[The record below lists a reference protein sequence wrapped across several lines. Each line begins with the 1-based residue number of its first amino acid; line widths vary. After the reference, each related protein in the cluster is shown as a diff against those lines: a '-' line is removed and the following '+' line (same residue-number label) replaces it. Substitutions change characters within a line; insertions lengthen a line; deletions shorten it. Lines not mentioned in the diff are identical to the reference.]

1 MYTTVLLLPVLLVV
15 VVLHT
20 DSHKDSRSQIRKS
33 PWKICL
39 KFDQDKAGDILTVAY
54 WTQWDKQL
62 ES

>member
-54 WTQWDKQL
+54 WT
-62 ES
+62 